1 MPAFSL
7 APRPP
12 PLTGRLHPE
21 HDAPLPTHTRKCECH
36 DFGGALEPRYIIGAE
51 SLDQ

>member
-7 APRPP
+7 VCHPP
-12 PLTGRLHPE
+12 QLTPGLHPT
-21 HDAPLPTHTRKCECH
+21 HDAPLPTHTTCERH
-36 DFGGALEPRYIIGAE
+36 GFGGALEPRYIIGAE